1 VRLFHPG
8 VSAGENVAMKI
19 EHVALQVED
28 PAAMARWYVAH
39 LGCSIARVGDAPA
52 FIHFLRDGAG
62 TSMLEL
68 YRNPRV
74 AVPDYRSMDPM
85 LVHVAFVSAD
95 PAADRDRLVAAGA
108 TIADD
113 LVRTPAGDEL
123 VMLRDPWGVALQ
135 LAKRV
140 HPMHD

>member
-1 VRLFHPG
+1 
-8 VSAGENVAMKI
+8 MKI
-19 EHVALQVED
+19 EHVALQVGD
-28 PAAMARWYVAH
+28 PAAMAGWYVEH
-39 LGCSIARVGDAPA
+39 LGCSVARAGGAPA
-52 FIHFLRDGAG
+52 FIHFLRDSAG

-74 AVPDYRSMDPM
+74 AVPDYASMDPM

-113 LVRTPAGDEL
+113 IVRSPAGDEL
-123 VMLRDPWGVALQ
+123 VMLRDPWGVAVQ
-135 LAKRV
+135 LVRRAQ
-140 HPMHD
+140 PMHG

>member
-1 VRLFHPG
+1 MF
-8 VSAGENVAMKI
+8 M
-19 EHVALQVED
+19 
-28 PAAMARWYVAH
+28 
-39 LGCSIARVGDAPA
+39 
-52 FIHFLRDGAG
+52 HFLRDGAG
-62 TSMLEL
+62 TSMLEF

-85 LVHVAFVSAD
+85 LVHVAFASAD

-113 LVRTPAGDEL
+113 LVRTPAGDDL

-135 LAKRV
+135 LVKRAQ
-140 HPMHD
+140 PMHG

>member
-1 VRLFHPG
+1 
-8 VSAGENVAMKI
+8 M
-19 EHVALQVED
+19 
-28 PAAMARWYVAH
+28 
-39 LGCSIARVGDAPA
+39 
-52 FIHFLRDGAG
+52 HFLRDGAG

-74 AVPDYRSMDPM
+74 AVPDYASMDPM
-85 LVHVAFVSAD
+85 LVHVAFVSTD

-108 TIADD
+108 TVADD

-135 LAKRV
+135 LARRAQ
-140 HPMHD
+140 PMHE

>member
-1 VRLFHPG
+1 
-8 VSAGENVAMKI
+8 MKI

-28 PAAMARWYVAH
+28 PAAMARWYVEH
-39 LGCSIARVGDAPA
+39 LGCTIARVGDAPA
-52 FIHFLRDGAG
+52 FMHFLRDGAG

-74 AVPDYRSMDPM
+74 AVPDYASMDPM
-85 LVHVAFVSAD
+85 LVHVAFVSTD

-108 TIADD
+108 TVADD
-113 LVRTPAGDEL
+113 LVRTPAGDDL

-135 LAKRV
+135 LARRAQ
-140 HPMHD
+140 PMHE

>member
-1 VRLFHPG
+1 
-8 VSAGENVAMKI
+8 MKI

-28 PAAMARWYVAH
+28 PAGMARWYVEH
-39 LGCSIARVGDAPA
+39 LGCTIARVGDAPA
-52 FIHFLRDGAG
+52 FMHFLRDGAG

-74 AVPDYRSMDPM
+74 AVPDYASMDPM
-85 LVHVAFVSAD
+85 LVHVAFVSTD

-108 TIADD
+108 TVADD
-113 LVRTPAGDEL
+113 LVRTSAGDEL

-135 LAKRV
+135 LARRAQ
-140 HPMHD
+140 PMHE

>member
-1 VRLFHPG
+1 
-8 VSAGENVAMKI
+8 MKI

-28 PAAMARWYVAH
+28 PAGMARWYVEH
-39 LGCSIARVGDAPA
+39 LGCTIARVGGAPA
-52 FIHFLRDGAG
+52 FMHFLRDGAG

-74 AVPDYRSMDPM
+74 AVPDYASMDPM
-85 LVHVAFVSAD
+85 LVHVAFVSTD

-108 TIADD
+108 TVADD

-135 LAKRV
+135 LARRAQ
-140 HPMHD
+140 PMHE

>member
-1 VRLFHPG
+1 
-8 VSAGENVAMKI
+8 MKI

-28 PAAMARWYVAH
+28 PAGMARWYVEH
-39 LGCSIARVGDAPA
+39 LGCTIARVGDAPA
-52 FIHFLRDGAG
+52 FMHFLRDGAG

-74 AVPDYRSMDPM
+74 AVPDYASMDPM
-85 LVHVAFVSAD
+85 LVHVAFVSTD

-108 TIADD
+108 TVADD

-135 LAKRV
+135 LARRAQ
-140 HPMHD
+140 PMHE

>member
-1 VRLFHPG
+1 
-8 VSAGENVAMKI
+8 MKI
-19 EHVALQVED
+19 EHFALQVED
-28 PAAMARWYVAH
+28 PAAMAAWYVGH
-39 LGCSIARVGDAPA
+39 LGCSIARAGGPPV

-62 TSMLEL
+62 TSMLEF

-74 AVPDYRSMDPM
+74 SVPDYRSMDPM
-85 LVHVAFVSAD
+85 LVHVAFASAD

-135 LAKRV
+135 LAKRTQ
-140 HPMHD
+140 PMQA